1 MGIFFP
7 GLGRS
12 RVHLICKENFFF
24 YQKVKKNI
32 VCSLIN
38 VKGSMVFYKVVERD
52 NPSTLKDFMGENSSH
67 PHVMEKRK
75 INIILEAC
83 IDCILTETKLEGA

>member
-1 MGIFFP
+1 
-7 GLGRS
+7 
-12 RVHLICKENFFF
+12 
-24 YQKVKKNI
+24 
-32 VCSLIN
+32 
-38 VKGSMVFYKVVERD
+38 MVFYKVVERD

-83 IDCILTETKLEGA
+83 IDCILTETKLEGAWGGHAPSNQFLDIPYMYMVFIFLVIAVILHYGPS